1 MPPEQNIEISPER
14 GIEWQGP
21 IPPNAQP
28 GPVPETFTTMTITTP
43 DGTRLMDL
51 FQIGMYG
58 QKHLFIDAE
67 HVRVLGQACADFL
80 ITEATTQAEML
91 IVPGVDAV
99 KQIND
104 ATIADI
110 MSKRK

>member
-1 MPPEQNIEISPER
+1 MPPEQNIQLSPER

-67 HVRVLGQACADFL
+67 HVRVLGKACADFL
-80 ITEATTQAEML
+80 IADAAAQADTL
-91 IVPGVDAV
+91 VVPGVDAV
-99 KQIND
+99 RQINQQAISD
-104 ATIADI
+104 L
-110 MSKRK
+110 MGR